1 MFDRTLSC
9 ILVARPDP
17 ALELVQRAFADR
29 FSIVALKGRGGMGL
43 VYRAHDL
50 RLPRD
55 VALKVLRPE
64 LTKTLAAKRFTR
76 EIEVVARL
84 THPHI
89 IPIFEAGVSEGLL
102 YFTMPFIEGPTL
114 RAVLQ
119 ERGTL
124 PVDEACHMAEAI
136 ASALGV
142 AHEAEVVHRDVKP
155 ENVLIVDG
163 EPLVADFGVARA
175 VTAASAD
182 RLTTTGFVVGTT
194 QYMSPEQASSDR
206 TIDGRA
212 DQYALACVLYEMLAG
227 APPFA
232 GSSPRQV
239 IARHISETPVALGL
253 VRPDVPAHVSA
264 TVARGLAKDPDH
276 RFPDMRAFRAA
287 LRAGAP
293 TPLEGVRAAARPDA
307 ARSGFWKRLFG

>member
-1 MFDRTLSC
+1 VS
-9 ILVARPDP
+9 RPDP
-17 ALELVQRAFADR
+17 ALDLVQRAFADR
-29 FSIVALKGRGGMGL
+29 FTIVALKGRGGMGL
-43 VYRAHDL
+43 VYRARDL

-64 LTKTLAAKRFTR
+64 LTRTLAARRFTR

-89 IPIFEAGVSEGLL
+89 IPVFEAGEAGGLL
-102 YFTMPFIEGPTL
+102 FFTMPFIEGPTL
-114 RAVLQ
+114 RSILLDRGPIAV
-119 ERGTL
+119 E
-124 PVDEACHMAEAI
+124 EACAMTEAI
-136 ASALGV
+136 ASALGA
-142 AHEAEVVHRDVKP
+142 AHDADIVHRDVKP
-155 ENVLIVDG
+155 ENVLVASG

-175 VTAASAD
+175 VTAASGD

-212 DQYALACVLYEMLAG
+212 DQYAVACVLYEMLAG
-227 APPFA
+227 APPFT
-232 GSSPRQV
+232 GGSPRQI
-239 IARHISETPVALGL
+239 IARHIGEVPVALGL
-253 VRPDVPAHVSA
+253 VRPDTPAHVSA
-264 TVARGLAKDPDH
+264 AVARALAKNPED

-293 TPLEGVRAAARPDA
+293 TPLVGVPAVERP
-307 ARSGFWKRLFG
+307 GFWQRLFKKP